1 MILGGTT
8 IKSEYH
14 CDTSQ
19 KKKKKVN
26 IPGTNTSELQKLL
39 QGILSQR
46 FLTSWKLQWNYHI
59 CEVYLWSF
67 AHSLMHLPMLALTW
81 YGIHDSKSQ
90 NPLQVYYQDEYT
102 EEKKYKSNRMERT
115 STSFLHNFINAIF
128 FTIVYSVNQTKN
140 LLPWLY

>member
-19 KKKKKVN
+19 KKKKVN

-46 FLTSWKLQWNYHI
+46 FLTLWKLQ
-59 CEVYLWSF
+59 
-67 AHSLMHLPMLALTW
+67 
-81 YGIHDSKSQ
+81 
-90 NPLQVYYQDEYT
+90 
-102 EEKKYKSNRMERT
+102 
-115 STSFLHNFINAIF
+115 
-128 FTIVYSVNQTKN
+128 
-140 LLPWLY
+140 